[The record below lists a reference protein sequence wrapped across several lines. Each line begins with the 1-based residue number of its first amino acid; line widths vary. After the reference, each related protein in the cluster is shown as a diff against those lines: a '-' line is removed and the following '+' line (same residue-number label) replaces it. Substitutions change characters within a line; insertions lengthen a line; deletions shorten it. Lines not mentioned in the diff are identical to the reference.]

1 MSTALTGQHIG
12 RAHYAV
18 RALLEQKLAPAGFG
32 FETWI
37 PLNAVG
43 TGGPITPRDLIV
55 FVTGGLRIS
64 EQRARESITTLV
76 EAGYLT
82 VDENH
87 ELALTDSGR
96 QLWTRVD
103 DEVRPLTG
111 YLFAG
116 FTEAEK
122 ATAASV
128 LLKVTERADAAL
140 G

>member
-18 RALLEQKLAPAGFG
+18 RALLERKLAPAGFG

-43 TGGPITPRDLIV
+43 TGGPIPQPDLIA

-64 EQRARESITTLV
+64 EQRARDGVTTLI
-76 EAGYLT
+76 EAGYLAT
-82 VDENH
+82 DEKH
-87 ELALTDSGR
+87 ALALTDSGR
-96 QLWTRVD
+96 QLWTRIS
-103 DEVRPLTG
+103 DEVRPVTS
-111 YLFAG
+111 YLFDG